1 MSDWRQEELEVLRAT
16 VAKQRELISKLETAL
31 HESGHCATCEQ
42 CDGLVLDYKS
52 SGIGDYCSIE
62 CEEIAEQQQ
71 EADEEDLKAK
81 EADYIRGR

>member
-1 MSDWRQEELEVLRAT
+1 MSDWRQEEIEVLRET
-16 VAKQRELISKLETAL
+16 VAKQMARISKLETAL

-52 SGIGDYCSIE
+52 SGIGDYCCAE
-62 CEEIAEQQQ
+62 CEEIAEKQQ
-71 EADEEDLKAK
+71 EQDEEDLKAA